1 MTDVSS
7 TKKKSRDT
15 EIYGQVFDALLEQKL
30 APGTRL
36 SEDKLGQVFGVSR
49 TIIRKVL
56 QRLEHEG
63 VVEIHRNR
71 GAIVANT
78 SNEQVKQTFDARRII
93 ELAVVQQACQT
104 LTPAHAEQLRLIINE
119 EQQARA
125 EGDEGRALRLS
136 GEWHLVLAKHCGNE
150 FLARFARSLV
160 SRCSLIIAQ
169 YESAESVAHKLCP
182 RDEHTDILNAII
194 DKDAETATRLMH
206 DHIQHIEDKI
216 EIRSNKK
223 EPDLAQI
230 FGEG

>member
-1 MTDVSS
+1 MTDAS
-7 TKKKSRDT
+7 TGKTPSRDAA
-15 EIYGQVFDALLEQKL
+15 IYGKVFDALLEQKL

-78 SNEQVKQTFDARRII
+78 SYEQAKQTFEARRII
-93 ELAVVQQACQT
+93 ELAVVRQACQNI
-104 LTPAHAEQLRLIINE
+104 LPKHIEQLQLIITE
-119 EQQARA
+119 EQHARS
-125 EGDEGRALRLS
+125 EGDQGRALRLS
-136 GEWHLVLAKHCGNE
+136 GEWHLLLAEFCGNE
-150 FLARFARSLV
+150 FLARFSRSLV

-169 YESAESVAHKLCP
+169 YEIDTHKLCP
-182 RDEHTDILNAII
+182 QDEHTDILEAII
-194 DKDAETATRLMH
+194 RKDEKAASRLMH
-206 DHIQHIEDKI
+206 DHIRHIEDKI
-216 EIRSNKK
+216 DIRDSKE

-230 FGEG
+230 FAEE

>member
-1 MTDVSS
+1 MTDVTT
-7 TKKKSRDT
+7 TKTQSLDAA
-15 EIYGQVFDALLEQKL
+15 IYGKVFDALLEQKL

-78 SNEQVKQTFDARRII
+78 SYEQAKQTFEARRTV
-93 ELAVVQQACQT
+93 ELAVVQQACKNIQ
-104 LTPAHAEQLRLIINE
+104 PQHIEQLRLLTNE
-119 EQQARA
+119 EQQARS
-125 EGDEGRALRLS
+125 EGDQGRALRLS
-136 GEWHLVLAKHCGNE
+136 GEWHLLLAEFCGNE
-150 FLARFARSLV
+150 FLARFSRSLV

-169 YESAESVAHKLCP
+169 YEIDTHKLCP
-182 RDEHTDILNAII
+182 QDEHTDILDAITR
-194 DKDAETATRLMH
+194 KDEKTATRLMQH
-206 DHIQHIEDKI
+206 HIQHIENKI
-216 EIRSNKK
+216 DIRGSKR

-230 FGEG
+230 FAEG